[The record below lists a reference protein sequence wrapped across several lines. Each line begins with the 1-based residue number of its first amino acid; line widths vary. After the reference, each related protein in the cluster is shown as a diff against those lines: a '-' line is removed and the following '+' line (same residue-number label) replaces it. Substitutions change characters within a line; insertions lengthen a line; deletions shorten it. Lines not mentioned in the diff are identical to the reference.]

1 MEFSI
6 EEFSSPSKS
15 FKHNY
20 KKLSLI
26 GNGSFGK
33 VYKAKEINTNN
44 IVAVKQISINN
55 EYTLKEINVLSNLS
69 HQNIVKY
76 YNYYEDNDKIYIIME
91 YLEGGTLKDFIEK
104 EKNKITEDTCRIIIK
119 QILSALS
126 HLHYVC
132 DICHRDIKPENIMFK
147 YKDNIKSLKLID
159 FGLSSNSFE
168 KKNYLENCGT
178 LAYMAP
184 EQISNK
190 IYSKSVDIWS
200 VGIILYMLLN
210 NGKNPFYIK
219 GDSREE
225 VIKKISNKKVE
236 FDDINSPISQIG
248 KDFINK
254 LLMKNSSSRYTARP
268 ALNHPWLTMKKFEK
282 IPMTVLD
289 KLLIGA
295 HINRLKE
302 LFLTALFMNF
312 YKKNNINTFIKNTS
326 YENTIEE
333 LEIKKRD
340 SSRSEIKQSKL
351 NMNFEINKNNFK
363 VFDLEEYFQRVKKSN
378 LLLEKKFKEKREI
391 MFITKKNTIEN
402 KIKNININEEEKKN
416 DINNINNLNVKQIDE
431 NKKNERNKKFVIG
444 KFNKNNTI
452 YNFQSSP
459 IKLKK
464 ILRSINN
471 NNNKKKINNNF
482 INNNIDSTILKK
494 KILLMKNKENYKYR
508 DNRKDNDNFTKNE
521 LITLHEF
528 LNKEKT
534 IKRFNQYNGLFITD
548 NHQVNNLN
556 DKKNFTYIKH
566 YSNKLLNY
574 KSSLRQTI
582 NDNSFLLNQFQNN
595 LFNNYSK
602 NKIYI
607 HNKHKNKSVDNLD
620 NFIFKNINLGNKLNS
635 ERKNNNNTK
644 YNFFY
649 QTKSIN
655 KNISCSFI
663 KKKDTNEIIDDY
675 FPNVYYEIKPK
686 RLLFNIKR
694 KILPRI
700 INRK

>member
-147 YKDNIKSLKLID
+147 FKDNIKSLKLID

-333 LEIKKRD
+333 
-340 SSRSEIKQSKL
+340 
-351 NMNFEINKNNFK
+351 F
-363 VFDLEEYFQRVKKSN
+363 
-378 LLLEKKFKEKREI
+378 
-391 MFITKKNTIEN
+391 
-402 KIKNININEEEKKN
+402 
-416 DINNINNLNVKQIDE
+416 
-431 NKKNERNKKFVIG
+431 
-444 KFNKNNTI
+444 
-452 YNFQSSP
+452 
-459 IKLKK
+459 
-464 ILRSINN
+464 
-471 NNNKKKINNNF
+471 
-482 INNNIDSTILKK
+482 
-494 KILLMKNKENYKYR
+494 
-508 DNRKDNDNFTKNE
+508 
-521 LITLHEF
+521 
-528 LNKEKT
+528 
-534 IKRFNQYNGLFITD
+534 
-548 NHQVNNLN
+548 
-556 DKKNFTYIKH
+556 
-566 YSNKLLNY
+566 
-574 KSSLRQTI
+574 
-582 NDNSFLLNQFQNN
+582 
-595 LFNNYSK
+595 
-602 NKIYI
+602 
-607 HNKHKNKSVDNLD
+607 
-620 NFIFKNINLGNKLNS
+620 
-635 ERKNNNNTK
+635 
-644 YNFFY
+644 
-649 QTKSIN
+649 
-655 KNISCSFI
+655 
-663 KKKDTNEIIDDY
+663 
-675 FPNVYYEIKPK
+675 
-686 RLLFNIKR
+686 
-694 KILPRI
+694 
-700 INRK
+700 

>member
-76 YNYYEDNDKIYIIME
+76 YNYYEDKDKIYIIME

-147 YKDNIKSLKLID
+147 FKDNIKSLKLID

-225 VIKKISNKKVE
+225 VIKKISSKKVE
-236 FDDINSPISQIG
+236 YDDINNPISQIG

-268 ALNHPWLTMKKFEK
+268 ALNHPWLTMQKFEK

-402 KIKNININEEEKKN
+402 KIKNININEEKKKN

-482 INNNIDSTILKK
+482 INNIDSTILKK
-494 KILLMKNKENYKYR
+494 KILLMKNKDNYKYR

>member
-1 MEFSI
+1 M
-6 EEFSSPSKS
+6 
-15 FKHNY
+15 
-20 KKLSLI
+20 
-26 GNGSFGK
+26 
-33 VYKAKEINTNN
+33 
-44 IVAVKQISINN
+44 
-55 EYTLKEINVLSNLS
+55 
-69 HQNIVKY
+69 
-76 YNYYEDNDKIYIIME
+76 
-91 YLEGGTLKDFIEK
+91 
-104 EKNKITEDTCRIIIK
+104 R
-119 QILSALS
+119 
-126 HLHYVC
+126 
-132 DICHRDIKPENIMFK
+132 
-147 YKDNIKSLKLID
+147 
-159 FGLSSNSFE
+159 
-168 KKNYLENCGT
+168 
-178 LAYMAP
+178 
-184 EQISNK
+184 
-190 IYSKSVDIWS
+190 
-200 VGIILYMLLN
+200 
-210 NGKNPFYIK
+210 
-219 GDSREE
+219 
-225 VIKKISNKKVE
+225 
-236 FDDINSPISQIG
+236 
-248 KDFINK
+248 
-254 LLMKNSSSRYTARP
+254 
-268 ALNHPWLTMKKFEK
+268 
-282 IPMTVLD
+282 
-289 KLLIGA
+289 
-295 HINRLKE
+295 
-302 LFLTALFMNF
+302 
-312 YKKNNINTFIKNTS
+312 
-326 YENTIEE
+326 
-333 LEIKKRD
+333 
-340 SSRSEIKQSKL
+340 
-351 NMNFEINKNNFK
+351 
-363 VFDLEEYFQRVKKSN
+363 
-378 LLLEKKFKEKREI
+378 
-391 MFITKKNTIEN
+391 
-402 KIKNININEEEKKN
+402 
-416 DINNINNLNVKQIDE
+416 
-431 NKKNERNKKFVIG
+431 
-444 KFNKNNTI
+444 
-452 YNFQSSP
+452 
-459 IKLKK
+459 
-464 ILRSINN
+464 
-471 NNNKKKINNNF
+471 
-482 INNNIDSTILKK
+482 
-494 KILLMKNKENYKYR
+494 NKENYKYR